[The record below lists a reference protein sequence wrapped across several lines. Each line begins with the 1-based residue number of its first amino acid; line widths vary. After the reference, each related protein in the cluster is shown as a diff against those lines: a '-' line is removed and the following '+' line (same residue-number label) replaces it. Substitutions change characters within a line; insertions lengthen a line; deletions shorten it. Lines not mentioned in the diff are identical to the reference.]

1 MTKIEILKAK
11 KRIIAYLEHLRL
23 NEAFV
28 ELKNLADGAMVWEIS
43 NEVSQIE
50 DSYKMML
57 NYAMQGVEDPARK
70 MLYND
75 IINNCYYLLDRV
87 VRQRLSSEEST
98 LYYSTLRYEQMQT
111 NDSIYKLIESYK
123 EVVDKTSLYNLLTS
137 ESSTID
143 SINVVKEKEQIVRR
157 IFNRVWTTFPL
168 NSEDEES
175 LKNVLMSNSFSQGC
189 QELIIS
195 ALLLGMLEFYDVRRL
210 RLLLTA
216 YESENQNVSVKALI
230 AILLSMNQYYKRIND
245 IKLLSQI
252 DSVKESVN
260 WNNDVKTA
268 YIEFVRT
275 RDTDRISRKMQ
286 DELIPEMLKLRPD
299 LYKKLN
305 DSTAM
310 IDMSS
315 LEENPE
321 WEEML
326 QNSGITDKIK
336 ELNQLQEEG
345 SDVFMSTFSHLK
357 SFPFFSEIANWF
369 LPFSLD
375 YSLVSDTLGNDAT
388 MIGDI
393 IDNAPFLCNS
403 DKYSFLL
410 SLGSIP
416 QQQRQLMLSQFEQQR
431 QAMNDAGMSMSAMIQ
446 PTQRKT
452 VMNKYLQD
460 LYRFFKLFRRK
471 GEFFDPFS
479 SPINLVNVPLLSDD
493 LDDVETLSIVGE
505 FYFKRK
511 YYREAKDVYMS
522 ILEKMHPSAQLFQ
535 KIGYCYHQD
544 GDFKNALKY
553 YEQAELLNADS
564 VWTLRRI
571 AACYKAIGNSQKA
584 LEYYNRVSIVK
595 PDDLNVSL
603 NIGHCYLEMG
613 NYREAIKNYYKVEF
627 LDEKSTRAWRPLA
640 WSLLLL
646 RDYEQSQKYY
656 EKIIEQ
662 NPIAEDYLNLGH
674 LALAKN
680 DMQFVMENYKRYIAM
695 NDGDIN
701 KLIQAIK
708 QDEKY
713 LVELGVDV
721 SLLPF
726 VVDAI
731 LYSIN

>member
-1 MTKIEILKAK
+1 MTKIEILKIK
-11 KRIIAYLEHLRL
+11 KRIIKYLEQKRL
-23 NEAFV
+23 SEAFA
-28 ELKNLADGAMVWEIS
+28 ELKYLAEGVMVWEIS
-43 NEVSQIE
+43 NEVSQVE

-70 MLYND
+70 TLYNE
-75 IINNCYYLLDRV
+75 IINNIFFLLDRV
-87 VRQRLSSEEST
+87 VRQRLSLEEST
-98 LYYSTLRYEQMQT
+98 LYYSTLRYEQMQQ
-111 NDSIYKLIESYK
+111 NDSIIKLIESYK

-137 ESSTID
+137 EPTTID
-143 SINVVKEKEQIVRR
+143 STKIIKEKEQIERR
-157 IFNRVWTTFPL
+157 IFNRVWITFPL

-175 LKNVLMSNSFSQGC
+175 LKSVLTSNLFPQST
-189 QELIIS
+189 QELIVS
-195 ALLLGMLEFYDVRRL
+195 ALLLGMLDFYDVRRM
-210 RLLLTA
+210 RLLLA
-216 YESENQNVSVKALI
+216 SYEHGNQTVSVKALI
-230 AILLSMNQYYKRIND
+230 AILLSMNLYHKRIND
-245 IKLLSQI
+245 VRLLSQI
-252 DSVKESVN
+252 DSIKEN
-260 WNNDVKTA
+260 DMWNSDVKTA
-268 YIEFVRT
+268 YLEFVRT

-286 DELIPEMLKLRPD
+286 DELIPEMLKLRPE

-310 IDMSS
+310 IDISS

-321 WEEML
+321 WEEVL
-326 QNSGITDKIK
+326 QNSGISGKIK

-369 LPFSLD
+369 IPFSRD
-375 YSLVSDTLGNDAT
+375 YSLVSDILGSDAT
-388 MIGDI
+388 MVGDI
-393 IDNAPFLCNS
+393 IDNVPILCNS

-431 QAMNDAGMSMSAMIQ
+431 QAMNEAGLSMPGMTQ
-446 PTQRKT
+446 PAQRKT
-452 VMNKYLQD
+452 LMNKYLQD

-471 GEFFDPFS
+471 GEYNDPFS
-479 SPINLVNVPLLSDD
+479 SPINLVNVPLLSAD
-493 LDDVETLSIVGE
+493 LDDVETLSIIGE

-511 YYREAKDVYMS
+511 YYSEARDVYLS
-522 ILEKMHPSAQLFQ
+522 LLDKMPPSAQLFQ

-544 GDFKNALKY
+544 GNVECALRY
-553 YEQAELLNADS
+553 YQQAELLNADS
-564 VWTLRRI
+564 LWTLRRI
-571 AACYKAIGNSQKA
+571 ALCYRTVGNPQKA
-584 LEYYNRVSIVK
+584 LEYYNRVADVK
-595 PDDLNVSL
+595 PDDLNVTLS
-603 NIGHCYLEMG
+603 IGHCYLEAG
-613 NYREAIKNYYKVEF
+613 NYKEAIKNYYKVEF

-646 RDYEQSQKYY
+646 GDYDQSQKYY
-656 EKIIEQ
+656 EKIIAE
-662 NPIAEDYLNLGH
+662 NPIAEDYLNVGH
-674 LALAKN
+674 LALAKS
-680 DMQFVMENYKRYIAM
+680 DMQSVIANYKCYVVN

-701 KLIQAIK
+701 KLIQALS

-713 LVELGVDV
+713 LVELGVDL

>member
-1 MTKIEILKAK
+1 MTKIEILNAK

-28 ELKNLADGAMVWEIS
+28 ELKNLAEGAMVWEIS

-70 MLYND
+70 MLYKD

-143 SINVVKEKEQIVRR
+143 SINVVKEKEQIERR

-245 IKLLSQI
+245 VKLLSQI
-252 DSVKESVN
+252 DLVKESVN

-410 SLGSIP
+410 SLGLIP

-446 PTQRKT
+446 PTQRKAL
-452 VMNKYLQD
+452 MNKYLQD

-479 SPINLVNVPLLSDD
+479 SPINLVNVPLLSAD

-522 ILEKMHPSAQLFQ
+522 ILEKMPPSAQLFQ

-584 LEYYNRVSIVK
+584 LEYYNRVSVVK

-701 KLIQAIK
+701 KLIHAIK

>member
-11 KRIIAYLEHLRL
+11 KRIIAFLEQKRL
-23 NEAFV
+23 SEAFAQ
-28 ELKNLADGAMVWEIS
+28 LKNLAEGAMGWEIS
-43 NEVSQIE
+43 NEVSQVE
-50 DSYKMML
+50 NSYKMML
-57 NYAMQGVEDPARK
+57 NYAMQGVDDPARK

-75 IINNCYYLLDRV
+75 IMNNLYYLLDRI

-98 LYYSTLRYEQMQT
+98 LYYSTLRYEQLQT
-111 NDSIYKLIESYK
+111 NDSILKLIESYK
-123 EVVDKTSLYNLLTS
+123 KLVDKTSFYNLLTS
-137 ESSTID
+137 ESSTND
-143 SINVVKEKEQIVRR
+143 SINVVKEKEQIERR
-157 IFNRVWTTFPL
+157 IFSRVWITFPL

-175 LKNVLMSNSFSQGC
+175 LKSVLTSNSFPQAC

-195 ALLLGMLEFYDVRRL
+195 ALLIGMLEFYDVKRM

-216 YESENQNVSVKALI
+216 YEYGNQNVSIKALV
-230 AILLSMNQYYKRIND
+230 AILLSMNLYHKRIND
-245 IKLLSQI
+245 IKLLNQI
-252 DSVKESVN
+252 DSVKEGPH
-260 WNNDVKTA
+260 WNSDVKTA
-268 YIEFVRT
+268 YLELVRT

-310 IDMSS
+310 IDMSL

-321 WEEML
+321 WEEIL

-345 SDVFMSTFSHLK
+345 GDVFMSTFSHLK

-375 YSLVSDTLGNDAT
+375 FSLVSDTLGDDAST
-388 MIGDI
+388 IGDV

-416 QQQRQLMLSQFEQQR
+416 QQQRQIMLSQFEQQR
-431 QAMNDAGMSMSAMIQ
+431 QAMNDAGLSLSAMIQ

-452 VMNKYLQD
+452 LMNRYLQD

-471 GEFFDPFS
+471 GEFIDPFS
-479 SPINLVNVPLLSDD
+479 SPLNLINIPLLSD

-511 YYREAKDVYMS
+511 YYHEAKDMYLS
-522 ILEKMHPSAQLFQ
+522 ILEKMPPSAPIFQ

-544 GDFKNALKY
+544 GDLKNALKY
-553 YEQAELLNADS
+553 YEQAELLNSDS
-564 VWTLRRI
+564 IWTLRRI
-571 AACYKAIGNSQKA
+571 AACYRTIGNPQKA
-584 LEYYNRVSIVK
+584 LDYYNRVAVVK

-640 WSLLLL
+640 WSLLLSG
-646 RDYEQSQKYY
+646 DYEQSLKYY

-662 NPIAEDYLNLGH
+662 NPIAEDYLNMGH

-680 DMQFVMENYKRYIAM
+680 NMQLVIENYKRYITM
-695 NDGDIN
+695 NDGDVN
-701 KLIQAIK
+701 RLIQAIN

-713 LVELGVDV
+713 LMELGVDA